1 MMNLAENVDALVN
14 QMVDEGLTD
23 DEITAVLSAI
33 EEEERLGVGD

>member
-1 MMNLAENVDALVN
+1 MMNLAENVDVLVN

-23 DEITAVLSAI
+23 DEITAVLAVI

>member
-1 MMNLAENVDALVN
+1 MMNLAENIDALVN

-23 DEITAVLSAI
+23 DEITAVLSVI

>member
-1 MMNLAENVDALVN
+1 MMNLAESIDALVN

-23 DEITAVLSAI
+23 DEITAVLAAI

>member
-1 MMNLAENVDALVN
+1 MMNLAENIDILVN